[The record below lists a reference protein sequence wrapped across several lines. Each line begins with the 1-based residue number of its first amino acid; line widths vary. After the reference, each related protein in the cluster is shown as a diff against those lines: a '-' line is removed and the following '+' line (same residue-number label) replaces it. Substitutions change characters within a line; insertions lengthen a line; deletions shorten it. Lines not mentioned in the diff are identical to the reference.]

1 MKKILFL
8 TLSALLISSCLPRN
22 VQVPQSPL
30 LSTLERK
37 SGLIA
42 YVGVDGNIFVSD
54 QAGGNLKQLTKDAKL
69 PQNQS
74 EPYLLYQYP
83 TWSQDGNLLAFV
95 RTGAENAQP
104 TSELLVANINDNNVN
119 EIYKSE
125 SEHPIYLY
133 WSPDDANVGLLTT
146 SVSGQSLILQ
156 NIPADGSD
164 RTIIDTASPYYWSW
178 APDGSTMIVH
188 AGGAAS
194 SIAPQH
200 LAFLNMDAGNPDA
213 EVIEDG
219 LDTTPAPFQA
229 PAWSPDGRHILL
241 TRVNDQEQKEIILTN
256 GNGEFE
262 KTLGTF
268 EVNTAFAWSPDSS
281 QVAFIAGREAMNAGT
296 IGDLHVVN
304 IETSVETIKEEDVY
318 AFFWSPDSE
327 KLAYFVPFLTN
338 QAADG
343 SQTETQQLILQ
354 LNMLDIKTSE
364 SRELYTYQPTQQFAN
379 ILPYFDQYHQSATIW
394 SPDNNN
400 LVLSF
405 LTSSGSPGIAVVAA
419 SGQLE
424 PRILAKGYVA
434 FWSWK

>member
-1 MKKILFL
+1 MKKTLLL
-8 TLSALLISSCLPRN
+8 TLSVLLITSCLPRN

-42 YVGVDGNIFVSD
+42 YVGIDGNIFLSD

-69 PQNQS
+69 PQSQS
-74 EPYLLYQYP
+74 DPYLFYQYP
-83 TWSQDGNLLAFV
+83 TWSQDGNQLAFV
-95 RTGAENAQP
+95 RTRAEDAQP
-104 TSELLVANINDNNVN
+104 SSELFVANINDDHVS
-119 EIYKSE
+119 EIYTSE

-133 WSPDDANVGLLTT
+133 WSPDDANVSLLTT

-156 NIPADGSD
+156 NIPADGSE
-164 RTIIDTASPYYWSW
+164 RTVIDTGSPYYWSW

-194 SIAPQH
+194 STSPQH
-200 LAFLNMDAGNPDA
+200 LAFLSLDK
-213 EVIEDG
+213 EIIEDG
-219 LDTTPAPFQA
+219 LDETPAPFQA

-241 TRVNDQEQKEIILTN
+241 TRVNDQDQKEIILTD
-256 GNGEFE
+256 GNGTFE
-262 KTLGTF
+262 KSLGTF
-268 EVNTAFAWSPDSS
+268 EVNTAFAWSPDSAK
-281 QVAFIAGREAMNAGT
+281 VAFITGRQAMNAGT
-296 IGDLHVVN
+296 IGNLHIVN

-327 KLAYFVPFLTN
+327 KLAYFVPFITN

-343 SQTETQQLILQ
+343 SQTETQQVILQ
-354 LNMLDIKTSE
+354 LNMLDVKTSE
-364 SRELYTYQPTQQFAN
+364 SRELFKYQPTQQFAN

-424 PRILAKGYVA
+424 PRLLAEGYLA

>member
-1 MKKILFL
+1 MKKKLFL

-42 YVGVDGNIFVSD
+42 YVGGDGNMFVSD

-69 PQNQS
+69 PQSQS
-74 EPYLLYQYP
+74 DPYLIYQYP
-83 TWSQDGNLLAFV
+83 TWSQDGNQLAFV

-104 TSELLVANINDNNVN
+104 SSDLLVANMDDDNVS
-119 EIYKSE
+119 EIYTSD
-125 SEHPIYLY
+125 SEHPVYLY
-133 WSPDDANVGLLTT
+133 WSPDDANVSLLTT
-146 SVSGQSLILQ
+146 SGSGQSLILQ
-156 NIPADGSD
+156 NIPTDGSE

-194 SIAPQH
+194 SVAPQH
-200 LAFLNMDAGNPDA
+200 LAFLSMDAGSTDTDI
-213 EVIEDG
+213 IEDG
-219 LDTTPAPFQA
+219 LDTTPAPFQS
-229 PAWSPDGRHILL
+229 PAWSPDGSHILL
-241 TRVNDQEQKEIILTN
+241 TRVNDQDQKEIILTD
-256 GNGEFE
+256 GNGAFE
-262 KTLGTF
+262 KILGTF
-268 EVNTAFAWSPDSS
+268 EVNTAFAWSPDSTK
-281 QVAFIAGREAMNAGT
+281 VAFISGRQAMDAGAL
-296 IGDLHVVN
+296 GDLHVVN

-327 KLAYFVPFLTN
+327 KLAYFVPILTN

-343 SQTETQQLILQ
+343 SQTETQQFLLQ
-354 LNMLDIKTSE
+354 LNMLDVETSE
-364 SRELYTYQPTQQFAN
+364 SRELFKYQPTQQFAN
-379 ILPYFDQYHQSATIW
+379 ILPYFDQYHQSTTIW

-424 PRILAKGYVA
+424 PRILAKGYLA